1 MVVSVVTSVAV
12 RLAMRLAE
20 FARMKFDEPQ
30 LPDKRRKQPLLH
42 LHLLGQPKLSE
53 LTSLNPF
60 SISVMCNHPQDFL
73 LFLN

>member
-1 MVVSVVTSVAV
+1 MVGVVTSVTV

-20 FARMKFDEPQ
+20 FALMKFDEPQ

-42 LHLLGQPKLSE
+42 LHLLRQPKLPE
-53 LTSLNPF
+53 LTSLSPF
-60 SISVMCNHPQDFL
+60 SVCVVLNHPRDFL